1 MVIDEILFISLFGE
15 MEMFSSKSF
24 INIKIIYI
32 IYYLS
37 VHGRWMLSSKSS
49 GVPQVLYFI
58 FSSSVTREVNCPLQ
72 TIV

>member
-15 MEMFSSKSF
+15 MEMSSSKSF

-37 VHGRWMLSSKSS
+37 VHGRWMLNSKSS

-72 TIV
+72 TTV